1 MAAKRRKSIDDMV
14 VQRMVR
20 LLRKQGKEEKELM
33 DYIGLQPGSMK
44 NWKYAGSYGYMKYM
58 KEICEFLDTTPNYLF
73 YGPDDPERRVT
84 PMEREMI
91 QMYREIDEGG
101 KKRITDL
108 MKDWN
113 KRQNSLSTGSEEHN
127 GRDY

>member
-1 MAAKRRKSIDDMV
+1 MASKRRKGIDDMV

-33 DYIGLQPGSMK
+33 NYIGLQSGSMK

-73 YGPDDPERRVT
+73 YGPDDPERRMT
-84 PMEREMI
+84 PTEREMI
-91 QMYREIDEGG
+91 QMYRDIDEDR
-101 KKRITDL
+101 KKHITDL
-108 MKDWN
+108 MKD
-113 KRQNSLSTGSEEHN
+113 LT
-127 GRDY
+127 

>member
-14 VQRMVR
+14 VQRMIR

-33 DYIGLQPGSMK
+33 DYIGLQPKSMK

-58 KEICEFLDTTPNYLF
+58 GEICEFLDTTPNYLF
-73 YGPDDPERRVT
+73 YGPDDSERRMT
-84 PMEREMI
+84 PTEREMI
-91 QMYREIDEGG
+91 RMYRDIDEGR

-108 MKDWN
+108 MKD
-113 KRQNSLSTGSEEHN
+113 LT
-127 GRDY
+127 